1 MSGPH
6 ENPHFALPGSGGPA
20 RGDGEENLAEA
31 TPARRARSAGSPPE
45 GPAKDRNREGRVL
58 SAAERE
64 LAQAIEAYQ
73 RSSGRMFPTWSEVL
87 GILES
92 LGYHKL

>member
-6 ENPHFALPGSGGPA
+6 ENPRSALPGSGGPT

-31 TPARRARSAGSPPE
+31 TPARRARGAGSPAEEPGE
-45 GPAKDRNREGRVL
+45 GANREGRVV